1 MEQSSKLLSL
11 IFISIFALSCRILG
25 ATEVAPETIIYKGA
39 VVTNQT
45 TTPVDHSPEILKQT
59 GNVLMNILNLSQN
72 PESAQ
77 HVVPAL
83 ANIFHGMLNI
93 ALLTTKRSLSL
104 DETIQLVSAYLQTE
118 EGKKII
124 QEWRSMAAAQQQ

>member
-1 MEQSSKLLSL
+1 MEQSSRLLSL

-25 ATEVAPETIIYKGA
+25 ATEVAPEAIIHKGA
-39 VVTNQT
+39 VTNQT
-45 TTPVDHSPEILKQT
+45 TTPADHSQEILKQT
-59 GNVLMNILNLSQN
+59 GNVLMNILHLSQD
-72 PESAQ
+72 PENAQ

-93 ALLTTKRSLSL
+93 AFLTTKRSLSL

-118 EGKKII
+118 DGKKIV
-124 QEWRSMAAAQQQ
+124 QEWRSMAAAQQ

>member
-1 MEQSSKLLSL
+1 MEQSSRLLSL

-25 ATEVAPETIIYKGA
+25 ATEVAPETIIHKGA
-39 VVTNQT
+39 VTNQAT
-45 TTPVDHSPEILKQT
+45 APADHSQEILKQT
-59 GNVLMNILNLSQN
+59 GNVLMNILHLSQD
-72 PESAQ
+72 PENAQ

-93 ALLTTKRSLSL
+93 AFLTTKRSLSL

-118 EGKKII
+118 DGKKIV
-124 QEWRSMAAAQQQ
+124 QEWRSMAAAQQ

>member
-1 MEQSSKLLSL
+1 MEQSSKLLPL

-25 ATEVAPETIIYKGA
+25 ATESASEAVIYKGA
-39 VVTNQT
+39 TTNQP
-45 TTPVDHSPEILKQT
+45 TPAVDHSPEILKQT

-104 DETIQLVSAYLQTE
+104 DETIQLVSAYLQTD

-124 QEWRSMAAAQQQ
+124 QEWRSMTAPQQQ